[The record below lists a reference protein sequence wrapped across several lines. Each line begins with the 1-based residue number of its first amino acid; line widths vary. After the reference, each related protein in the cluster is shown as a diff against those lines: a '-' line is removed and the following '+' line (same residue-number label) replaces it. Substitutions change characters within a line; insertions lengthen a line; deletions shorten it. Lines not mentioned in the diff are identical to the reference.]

1 MASFLVVNFAITLM
15 KIPLLRNNF
24 VSLFLTLLVSSSIFS
39 CGLLEARNEEPRQIF
54 FQSLNRSYLIYT
66 PPSYDPEKPM
76 PVVLGFHGGTTT
88 AQKFSQT
95 TKFNQLAAQEGF
107 IVVYPQG
114 VDKYWNDGRDVAG
127 LPSQDDVAFV
137 SAVIDDIKKI
147 RNIDS
152 RRIYATGISNGGFF
166 TQRLACQLSDKI
178 AAFVS
183 VASTL
188 AQPMSTRCNPN
199 NPVSILLINSPDDK
213 FLPWQ
218 GGRGTRGLGGY
229 ILSVPDTVKFWRQR
243 NSCSSQPDVQSNVQ
257 SVDNNQK
264 NDGTSIQISRYSQ
277 CRNGSEVI
285 LTTIYGGGHAW
296 PNGLGQPQWLVGRT
310 SRKIDGSSYVWNF
323 FKRHALP

>member
-1 MASFLVVNFAITLM
+1 M
-15 KIPLLRNNF
+15 KIPLLRNNV
-24 VSLFLTLLVSSSIFS
+24 VSLFLTLLVSSSILS
-39 CGLLEARNEEPRQIF
+39 CGFLEARNEESREIF
-54 FQSLNRSYLIYT
+54 FQGLNRSYLIYT
-66 PPSYDPEKPM
+66 PPSYNSEKPM

-95 TKFNQLAAQEGF
+95 TKFNQLATQEGF

-114 VDKYWNDGRDVAG
+114 IDKNWNDGRDVAG

-137 SAVIDDIKKI
+137 SAMIDDIKKI

-152 RRIYATGISNGGFF
+152 HRIYATGISNGGFF

-178 AAFVS
+178 AAFAS

-188 AQPMSTRCNPN
+188 AQPLSTRCNPN

-213 FLPWQ
+213 FVPWQ
-218 GGRGTRGLGGY
+218 GEKMTRGLGGY
-229 ILSVPDTVKFWRQR
+229 ILSVPDTVKFWQQR
-243 NSCSSQPDVQSNVQ
+243 NSCSFQPDVQSI
-257 SVDNNQK
+257 DNNKK
-264 NDGTSIQISRYSQ
+264 NDGTSIEISRYTQ
-277 CRNGSEVI
+277 CKSGSEVI

-310 SRKIDGSSYVWNF
+310 SHKIDGSSYIWNF

>member
-1 MASFLVVNFAITLM
+1 M
-15 KIPLLRNNF
+15 KISLLKNNV
-24 VSLFLTLLVSSSIFS
+24 VSLFLTLLLSSSILS
-39 CGLLEARNEEPRQIF
+39 CDLLEARNEYPMQIF
-54 FQSLNRSYLIYT
+54 FQGLDRSYLLYT
-66 PPSYDPEKPM
+66 PLSYNPEKPM
-76 PVVLGFHGGTTT
+76 PVVIGFHGGTTT

-114 VDKYWNDGRDVAG
+114 IDKNWNDGRDVAG

-152 RRIYATGISNGGFF
+152 HRIYATGISNGGFF

-178 AAFVS
+178 AAFAS

-213 FLPWQ
+213 FVPWQ
-218 GGRGTRGLGGY
+218 GGRMTRGLGGY
-229 ILSVPDTVKFWRQR
+229 ILSVPDTVRFWQQK
-243 NSCSSQPDVQSNVQ
+243 NSCSPQPDVQSV
-257 SVDNNQK
+257 NNNK
-264 NDGTSIQISRYSQ
+264 NDGTSIRISRYAQ
-277 CRNGSEVI
+277 CKNGSEVI
-285 LTTIYGGGHAW
+285 LTTIYRGGHAW
-296 PNGLGQPQWLVGRT
+296 PSGLGQPQWLVGRT
-310 SRKIDGSSYVWNF
+310 SQKIDGSSYIWNF
-323 FKRHALP
+323 FKRHTLP

>member
-1 MASFLVVNFAITLM
+1 M
-15 KIPLLRNNF
+15 
-24 VSLFLTLLVSSSIFS
+24 
-39 CGLLEARNEEPRQIF
+39 LEARNEYPMQIF
-54 FQSLNRSYLIYT
+54 FQGLDRSYLLYT
-66 PPSYDPEKPM
+66 PPSYNPEEPM
-76 PVVLGFHGGTTT
+76 PVVIGFHGGTTT

-114 VDKYWNDGRDVAG
+114 IDKNWNDGRDVAG

-152 RRIYATGISNGGFF
+152 HRIYATGISNGGFF

-178 AAFVS
+178 AAFAS

-188 AQPMSTRCNPN
+188 AQTMSTRCNPN

-213 FLPWQ
+213 FVPWQ
-218 GGRGTRGLGGY
+218 GGRMTRGLGGY
-229 ILSVPDTVKFWRQR
+229 ILSVPDTVRFWQQK
-243 NSCSSQPDVQSNVQ
+243 NSCSPQPDVQSV
-257 SVDNNQK
+257 NNNK
-264 NDGTSIQISRYSQ
+264 NGGTSIQISRYAQ
-277 CRNGSEVI
+277 CKNGSEVI
-285 LTTIYGGGHAW
+285 LTTIYGGGHTW

-310 SRKIDGSSYVWNF
+310 SQKIDGSSYIWNF
-323 FKRHALP
+323 FKRHTLP